1 MITTTVSFIV
11 VLGILIFIHELG
23 HFAVAK
29 WSGVGV
35 EKFSLGFGP
44 KLIGI
49 TYGETEYRLSLLP
62 LGGYVKM
69 TGENPGEEVSDFDKA
84 RSFNHKR
91 VGTRALI
98 VVAGPVMNLVLAV
111 ILFPIIFMIGIS
123 VPAYLDKAPVVAFV
137 AAETPASIAG
147 VQKGDKVLSIDGE
160 AVDDWE
166 SFLSTVILSP
176 NAELQL
182 VLERAGKSRNVSVT
196 PVASETTGGGY
207 LGIHPPMRPVVG
219 TLSKG
224 YPAEK
229 AGLLPGDLILAIDG
243 TEITHWAEL
252 EKFIKKSGVKRTF
265 LVERAGATF
274 TVDIEPKQSADTEV
288 FLIGISRDEAQV
300 LRRYGFSE
308 AVVKGI
314 DSSYKMTA
322 QLFTVIKGLV
332 VGQYSMKTLGGPI
345 MIAQVAGSAAKSGIA
360 DLLSL
365 VAFLS
370 LQLGIINLFP
380 IPVLDGGHLL
390 FFGVEAIKGK
400 PLSERFM
407 GAAQQVGVVLLVAL
421 MLMVTYNDFM
431 RIFF

>member
-1 MITTTVSFIV
+1 M
-11 VLGILIFIHELG
+11 
-23 HFAVAK
+23 
-29 WSGVGV
+29 
-35 EKFSLGFGP
+35 
-44 KLIGI
+44 
-49 TYGETEYRLSLLP
+49 
-62 LGGYVKM
+62 
-69 TGENPGEEVSDFDKA
+69 
-84 RSFNHKR
+84 
-91 VGTRALI
+91 
-98 VVAGPVMNLVLAV
+98 
-111 ILFPIIFMIGIS
+111 
-123 VPAYLDKAPVVAFV
+123 
-137 AAETPASIAG
+137 
-147 VQKGDKVLSIDGE
+147 
-160 AVDDWE
+160 DDWE
-166 SFLSTVILSP
+166 GFLSTVILSP
-176 NAELQL
+176 NTELQL
-182 VLERAGKSRNVSVT
+182 VLERAGEARNVSIT
-196 PVASETTGGGY
+196 PVASPTTGGGY

-252 EKFIKKSGVKRTF
+252 EKFIKKSGVKRSFTI
-265 LVERAGATF
+265 ERADSTF
-274 TVDIEPKQSADTEV
+274 TVDIEPKQNADTDV
-288 FLIGISRDEAQV
+288 FLIGISRDEAQTFK
-300 LRRYGFSE
+300 RYGFSE

-314 DSSYKMTA
+314 DSSYNMTA
-322 QLFTVIKGLV
+322 QLFSVIKGLV
-332 VGQYSMKTLGGPI
+332 VGQYSIKTLGGPI

-365 VAFLS
+365 MAFLS